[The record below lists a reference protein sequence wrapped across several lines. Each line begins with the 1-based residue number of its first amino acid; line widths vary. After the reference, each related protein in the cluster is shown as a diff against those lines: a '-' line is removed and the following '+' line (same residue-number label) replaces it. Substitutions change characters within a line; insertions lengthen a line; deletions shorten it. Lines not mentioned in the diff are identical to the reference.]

1 MPLRERL
8 LIALLVSL
16 AAFGPLSIS
25 IFTPSMTDIAR
36 SLAASDADVK
46 LTLTTFLL
54 GYAGGQML
62 FGPLSDRFGR
72 RPVLLA
78 GVALYAATGLACAL
92 TTSIGSLIVLRIF
105 HGVGVCSGTVIARAI
120 TRDTFGH
127 HGSPKVMGWIALGI
141 NVAPAVAPIL
151 GGHLTAWFGWQA
163 IFYVLAGFGT
173 LIFFVVL
180 AFLRESNPYRGR
192 SLGVWGTIRQA
203 GPMLRDRLFM
213 GYALAIA
220 AAFGA
225 MFAYSAGAPFV
236 LMSMIGMGP
245 AEYGYWVLTSV
256 AGFTAGSYL
265 ATRLIGRV
273 SLARCTLLG
282 LVIGLVGAGA
292 MALLAFMGLLSPWS
306 IVVPYFGIAMGSGTV
321 MAPAMAGSVN
331 RFPRQAGTASS
342 LMGVLQMGGAA
353 VATIFVTV
361 FTDGTQFPMVL
372 TIGGSLVLGLAVAT
386 LLLQPRRAVDPAS
399 PEMAAEPAAPPTRR

>member
-8 LIALLVSL
+8 LIVLLVSL

-25 IFTPSMTDIAR
+25 IFTPSMTDIGR
-36 SLAASDADVK
+36 SLMASDADVK
-46 LTLTTFLL
+46 LTLTSFLF
-54 GYAGGQML
+54 GYAGAQMV

-78 GVALYAATGLACAL
+78 GVALYAVMGLACAL
-92 TTSIGSLIVLRIF
+92 TTSIESLIVLRVF
-105 HGVGVCSGTVIARAI
+105 HGAGVCSGTVIARAI

-127 HGSPKVMGWIALGI
+127 HGSPRVMGWISLGI

-163 IFYVLAGFGT
+163 IFYALAAFGA
-173 LIFFVVL
+173 LVFVIV
-180 AFLRESNPYRGR
+180 AIFLRESNPYLGR

-203 GPMLRDRLFM
+203 GPMLRDRTFM
-213 GYALAIA
+213 GYAIVISAT
-220 AAFGA
+220 FGA

-256 AGFTAGSYL
+256 AGFTSGSFV

-273 SLARCTLLG
+273 SLARCTILG
-282 LVIGLVGAGA
+282 LLVGLAGA
-292 MALLAFMGLLSPWS
+292 GSMAVLAFVGLLSPWT
-306 IVVPYFGIAMGSGTV
+306 IVVPYFGIAMGSGII

-331 RFPRQAGTASS
+331 QFPRQAGTASS

-353 VATIFVTV
+353 LATVVVTV
-361 FTDGTQFPMVL
+361 FTNGTQFPMVL
-372 TIGGSLVLGLAVAT
+372 TIGGSLLLGLAVGT
-386 LLLQPRRAVDPAS
+386 VLLRPHRAGDPTT
-399 PEMAAEPAAPPTRR
+399 PEPVADPSRSAG